1 MARISLMLGK
11 NRDIK
16 FSDTVDVPVTTAG
29 SAADFEVPHF
39 VVPNLSAL
47 TPIPTGA
54 AGDLVVNA
62 LQMRAIYLMPA
73 ATITGNA
80 TNSVAL
86 SINVRRNLGVNIPH
100 AATIASG
107 ATVVTPTAGSAMNN
121 IQVGTRL
128 LVDTVASGVQET
140 VAVSAVTATTF
151 TATFA
156 NTHTFSSAV
165 IPIVNSP
172 TTPFMALPVNT
183 TSATTIVAS
192 TMAVTPLTMSNIVPG
207 ISLFISGGTG
217 TAETVVVQSVTA
229 TTFTATF
236 VNGHSGA
243 YTITYAPLATIN
255 YNATSV
261 VTQQWNAAL
270 FIPPPFNNI
279 LLAGDIVTYQRT
291 SNNVTGLALP
301 LMTMEYEY
309 VPARIGR

>member
-16 FSDTVDVPVTTAG
+16 FSNTVAVPVTTAG
-29 SAADFEVPHF
+29 SAADFEVPHLT
-39 VVPNLSAL
+39 VPALSAL
-47 TPIPTGA
+47 IPVPTGA
-54 AGDLVVNA
+54 AGDLAINA

-86 SINVRRNLGVNIPH
+86 NFNVRRNLGVNIQH
-100 AATIASG
+100 GSTIASG
-107 ATVVTPTAGSAMNN
+107 SSVVTPITGSGMNN

-128 LVDTVASGVQET
+128 DIGAVGTPET
-140 VAVSAVTATTF
+140 VVVTAVTATTF

-156 NTHTFSSAV
+156 NAHTFVATP
-165 IPIVNSP
+165 ITIVNSVA
-172 TTPFMALPVNT
+172 TPFMALPVNT
-183 TSATTIVAS
+183 TSATTISAS

-207 ISLFISGGTG
+207 ISLFLTAGTG
-217 TAETVVVQSVTA
+217 AAETVVVQSVTA

-236 VNGHSGA
+236 ANGHSGA

-255 YNATSV
+255 YNLTTVIS
-261 VTQQWNAAL
+261 QQWNTVL
-270 FIPPPFNNI
+270 FVPTQFNNV